1 MTNFDLA
8 TLPKPE
14 VIREL
19 DYEAIVSRQN
29 TTFRSQWATVRAA
42 NPDLPAYDVE
52 MLETDP
58 AVIGN
63 QSESYR
69 ELLLRADLND
79 AARANLLAFAK
90 ASDLDHLAAFHDVVR
105 MDGELDDRLKTRI
118 ILAIQG
124 RSTGGPPARYRYVAM
139 TADIRVE
146 SAIAYR
152 VGHSPVVHVAAF
164 STAPDGVASAE
175 LLAIVDAALQAD
187 DVRLVNDTIVVAT
200 AVRTTVNIAADIW
213 LMPDADQDTIARAA
227 LALRTA
233 WDAEQKLGRSLVRNW
248 WEAKLSIAG
257 VYKIEGTAPIGDV
270 VPPSSEAVSI
280 GAIDLTFR
288 GRSY

>member
-8 TLPKPE
+8 TLPKPQ
-14 VIREL
+14 VIKEL

-29 TTFRSQWATVRAA
+29 TVFQTTWASVRAA
-42 NPDLPAYDVE
+42 NPDLPTYDVE

-63 QSESYR
+63 QSESAR
-69 ELLLRADLND
+69 ELLLRADIND
-79 AARANLLAFAK
+79 AVRATLLAFATGG
-90 ASDLDHLAAFHDVVR
+90 DLEHLAAFYDVER

-118 ILAIQG
+118 VLAIQG

-152 VGHSPVVHVAAF
+152 DGRSPIIHVAIF
-164 STAPDGVASAE
+164 STDPDGVASAE

-187 DVRLVNDTIVVAT
+187 DVCLVNDTIIVST

-233 WDAEQKLGRSLVRNW
+233 WGAEQKLGRSLVKTW

-257 VYKIEGTAPIGDV
+257 VYKIEGTSPMVDV

-280 GAIDLTFR
+280 GTIDLTFK
-288 GRSY
+288 GRAY